1 MSAGDWSFLLWL
13 MAAVVALL
21 SSHLFVAWIRRA
33 QGLVHARDRLGPAL
47 RAAVSLAVGLSSAMV
62 LALGAEGFPFA
73 LGFRWLALPL
83 LVGLGSFMCLPAA
96 WWLTRRQ
103 SLPVLMGAGTLVAA
117 ASLAVQ
123 LGWLQA
129 AGFRPGL
136 RWEPALAGGAALM
149 ALVGYTAAMW
159 LAYSDGSGHGARRT
173 LWRLG
178 AATLMLLTMVASQ
191 EVLLTAAGLE
201 AQMGSVYQHEMPAT
215 WLALG
220 AGAVVP
226 TAMALLVLDLVLR
239 NHGERR
245 RRHSRTSPFGVEPDL
260 LQRRKHRRKHR
271 TL

>member
-1 MSAGDWSFLLWL
+1 MTAGDWSYLLWL

-47 RAAVSLAVGLSSAMV
+47 LAAFALAVGLSSAMV
-62 LALGAEGFPFA
+62 LALGAEGFPFR

-83 LVGLGSFMCLPAA
+83 LVGLGFAICLPAA

-103 SLPVLMGAGTLVAA
+103 NLSALLGAGTLLTA

-136 RWEPALAGGAALM
+136 RWEPALAGGAAAV

-178 AATLMLLTMVASQ
+178 AATLMLLTTLASQ
-191 EVLLTAAGLE
+191 EVLLTAAGLT
-201 AQMGSVYQHEMPAT
+201 AQMGSVYQNEMPAL

-226 TAMALLVLDLVLR
+226 TAMALLVLDVVLR
-239 NHGERR
+239 NHVDRR
-245 RRHSRTSPFGVEPDL
+245 RGRHGPTGSEPDL
-260 LQRRKHRRKHR
+260 PQHRKRRRKLR